1 MELFQLM
8 PKRTNPFQDLVSLI
22 ERCLIDRQVTVT
34 DSKFLEC
41 STGAMV
47 EADLTIESS
56 SGKDYRCISV
66 EATNL
71 TRKGKASPA
80 TVEWVNEMFG
90 KHHTLPTTSLVLV
103 SGSGFTKGAS
113 DKAKALRIKAITL
126 SEAIKLDWLPIPHK
140 IPHIN
145 IDSFMLPQLKSVTL
159 VFDENVK
166 SEVPSSGFESLI
178 IRDQTGKEYG
188 NAIDILNRDILSN
201 EKFIDTVREKSF
213 TDSGTAVDVEYP
225 LKKGMYILNHEGKA
239 IPIHAIR
246 AVATCK
252 REVSTMELKKLAYG
266 DDVGVTQGNGE
277 SFKHP
282 MSMVFTQKKDES
294 VKGILRVSK
303 LKQKK

>member
-1 MELFQLM
+1 M

-22 ERCLIDRQVTVT
+22 ERSLIDKQFIVT
-34 DSKFLEC
+34 DSKFLKC
-41 STGAMV
+41 STGANV
-47 EADLTIESS
+47 EADLTIESG
-56 SGKDYRCISV
+56 SGKDYRCVSV

-103 SGSGFTKGAS
+103 SGSGFTRGAS
-113 DKAKALRIKAITL
+113 EKAQTLGIKAITL
-126 SEAIKLDWLPIPHK
+126 SEAITLDWLPIPHK

-145 IDSFMLPQLKSVTL
+145 IESFMIPQLKSVTL
-159 VFDENVK
+159 VFDDRVK
-166 SEVPSSGFESLI
+166 SEVPSNGFELLI

-188 NAIDILNRDILSN
+188 NAIDILNRDILTN
-201 EKFIDTVREKSF
+201 KKFIDTVREKSF
-213 TDSGTAVDVEYP
+213 TDSGTAIEVEYP

-246 AVATCK
+246 AIATCK
-252 REVSTMELKKLAYG
+252 REVSTMQLKKLAYG
-266 DDVGVTQGNGE
+266 DNVGVIQGTGE

-282 MSMVFTQKKDES
+282 MSIVFTQKKEET

-303 LKQKK
+303 LKPKK